1 MITFLST
8 RVTNFVMKIFNLKHI
23 KWSFLENC

>member
-8 RVTNFVMKIFNLKHI
+8 TVTNFAIKIFNLKHI
-23 KWSFLENC
+23 K